1 MRRSRNSLG
10 STTTHDKSTTYGTQH
25 HMEMGRIGAAL
36 AHFCATAGILCDST
50 AGVFEPIDVTA
61 LRLGIRR
68 SMLRP
73 ELNAKG
79 NCGNWLV

>member
-1 MRRSRNSLG
+1 MNTASAN
-10 STTTHDKSTTYGTQH
+10 TQVWKL
-25 HMEMGRIGAAL
+25 MFAKVPFEEACAAK
-36 AHFCATAGILCDST
+36 FCCALPSPRTS
-50 AGVFEPIDVTA
+50 DVTA